1 LNLEERFNPM
11 SAEAKPSPD
20 VNPKGVDPK
29 APDLEANARE
39 VLDPRKALVLAT
51 VRVNERRVAR
61 GFWPKIR
68 KVASKIPFAADALS
82 LWWCARDP
90 TTPTA
95 AKGLMLAALAY
106 FVLPIDAIPD
116 VLPAIGF
123 TDDAAVIAAV
133 IAIVGKNLK
142 ARHRD
147 EAKTFLAKLG
157 ADD

>member
-11 SAEAKPSPD
+11 SADAKPSPD
-20 VNPKGVDPK
+20 VNPEGVDP
-29 APDLEANARE
+29 EANARR
-39 VLDPRKALVLAT
+39 VLDPSKALVPAT
-51 VRVNERRVAR
+51 VRVNEQRVAR

-68 KVASKIPFAADALS
+68 KVASKVPFAADALS
-82 LWWCARDP
+82 LWWCAKDP

-95 AKGLMLAALAY
+95 AKGMMLAALAY
-106 FVLPIDAIPD
+106 FVLPTDAIPD

-123 TDDAAVIAAV
+123 TDDAAVIAAL

-142 ARHRD
+142 PRHKD

-157 ADD
+157 DDD

>member
-1 LNLEERFNPM
+1 LNLEERFNLM
-11 SAEAKPSPD
+11 SADAKPSPD
-20 VNPKGVDPK
+20 VNPDFK
-29 APDLEANARE
+29 PDD
-39 VLDPRKALVLAT
+39 VLDPKKALVPAT
-51 VRVNERRVAR
+51 VRVNEQRVAR

-68 KVASKIPFAADALS
+68 KVAAKVPFAADALS

-95 AKGLMLAALAY
+95 AKGMMLAALAY
-106 FVLPIDAIPD
+106 FVLPTDAIPD

-123 TDDAAVIAAV
+123 TDDAAVIAAL

-142 ARHRD
+142 ARHKD
-147 EAKTFLAKLG
+147 QAKTFLAKLG